1 MDERV
6 VRLGF
11 PMDEHVVRLGVTGL
25 SRAGKTVF
33 ITSLV
38 ASLKHRE
45 NMLELGA
52 AHEGRIQ
59 SVRIQDLPEAM
70 IPRFPFEDHF
80 PALMPPDPAWPAGTT
95 RVNGLRVTLHVNV
108 PKPLHLRV
116 LGGGTYQ
123 KTVHLDIIDFPGEW
137 LIDLTLMN
145 KDFEQWSIEH
155 LEKIAFETLRKRPEA
170 IAYLDLLQTIDTEG
184 EIQEEVAKSLV
195 KAFTAYLKSLQKD
208 GYSNCTPGRFLLPG
222 DLKDAPVVSFTPLYP
237 RHGTEE
243 SSLYK
248 EFQERFT
255 SYKYQIVRKDFFEK
269 YLKGIDRQVVLVDV
283 MAGIHDGPGPFE
295 DQRKAMENILSV
307 FKPGRNNKF
316 LAWLGE
322 SNNVEKML
330 FAATKA
336 DHLHHSNHGR
346 LKSYLEGVI
355 QEALARAEHA
365 RADTQAMTIAALR
378 VTREDIA
385 KGKDGKKLYCVRGRI
400 ELDKHDNSHQGIHN
414 QGFTPGHLPD
424 LNRLLAVA
432 RKGAMQWPQ
441 SMSLNFKKFKFLPDS
456 NLFDKGPAPPHLY
469 LDQALEFL
477 IGDLLR

>member
-6 VRLGF
+6 VRWSS
-11 PMDEHVVRLGVTGL
+11 PWTDEHVVRLGVTGL

-70 IPRFPFEDHF
+70 IPRFPFEDHL
-80 PALMPPDPAWPAGTT
+80 PALMPPDPAWPPGTT

-108 PKPLHLRV
+108 PKPLHLRI
-116 LGGGTYQ
+116 LGGETYE

-170 IAYLDLLQTIDTEG
+170 IAYLELLQTIDTEG
-184 EIQEEVAKSLV
+184 EIQEQVAKSLV
-195 KAFTAYLKSLQKD
+195 KAFTAYLKALQKD

-222 DLKDAPVVSFTPLYP
+222 DLEDAPVLSFTPLYP

-243 SSLYK
+243 GSLYK

-269 YLKGIDRQVVLVDV
+269 YLKEIDRQVVLVDV
-283 MAGIHDGPGPFE
+283 MAGIHDGPAPFE

-346 LKSYLEGVI
+346 LKSYIEEVI
-355 QEALARAEHA
+355 QGALTRAEGA
-365 RADTQAMTIAALR
+365 RADTQAMVIAALR
-378 VTREDIA
+378 VTTEGTA
-385 KGKDGKKLYCVRGRI
+385 KGKGGKSLCWGLNHLTPPGNRTILV
-400 ELDKHDNSHQGIHN
+400 ESSDLSHG
-414 QGFTPGHLPD
+414 LP
-424 LNRLLAVA
+424 L
-432 RKGAMQWPQ
+432 
-441 SMSLNFKKFKFLPDS
+441 
-456 NLFDKGPAPPHLY
+456 HH
-469 LDQALEFL
+469 
-477 IGDLLR
+477 